1 MKKPE
6 KKPEEK
12 KPYCPAQVKMI
23 AKEAEDRAM
32 DKIRRIAERVWKKH
46 EAKP

>member
-12 KPYCPAQVKMI
+12 KPYCPAQIKDLM
-23 AKEAEDRAM
+23 KEAEDRAM
-32 DKIRRIAERVWKKH
+32 DRIRQIAERVWRRK
-46 EAKP
+46 